1 MISKRFADRRS
12 PGVGGKVAVIVLAAI
27 CVSVPF
33 WAGPYWIRIGT
44 GIIMWAGLAL
54 SWNVICGYA
63 GYISFGHVAF
73 FGIGAYSTAILM
85 QPEYNWNFFA
95 TLPVGAAIAGGLA
108 AIVGWPVLKLRGAYF
123 AIGTWALGEAIR
135 EFATVVPFTGG
146 SYGLSLP
153 PNTSS
158 AFFYFTML
166 GATAVAYVVC
176 YVLLERSRFGYRVK
190 AVRDSEIAARMQG
203 INADRV
209 KIQAF
214 VLSAVIPA
222 VLGGINAYW
231 ITFINPDSVLNT
243 ILTDQMV
250 VMVLLG
256 GLGTLWGPAL
266 GAAVLYFLSQQF
278 SAYFGGNTWYLVF
291 IGVLVMGVVLV
302 LPNGLVSLLPGARK
316 RGVLNQVIGG
326 VVGDIH
332 HKAPRVD
339 VATPKGARHDRH

>member
-1 MISKRFADRRS
+1 MG
-12 PGVGGKVAVIVLAAI
+12 PGGKGAIAILVVIGL
-27 CVSVPF
+27 SLPF
-33 WAGPYWIRIGT
+33 WAGPYWTRIAT

-85 QPEYNWNFFA
+85 QPEYGWNFFA
-95 TLPVGAAIAGGLA
+95 TLPVGALVAGGLA
-108 AIVGWPVLKLRGAYF
+108 ALIGWPVLKLRGAYF

-135 EFATVVPFTGG
+135 EFATVVPFTNG
-146 SYGLSLP
+146 SYGISLP

-158 AFFYFTML
+158 VFFYFVML
-166 GATAVAYVVC
+166 VAAGIAYLVC
-176 YVLLERSRFGYRVK
+176 YLLLERSRFGYRVK
-190 AVRDSEIAARMQG
+190 AVRDSEVAARMQG

-209 KIQAF
+209 KIEAF

-231 ITFINPDSVLNT
+231 ITFINPNSVLNT
-243 ILTDQMV
+243 IFTDQMV

-256 GLGTLWGPAL
+256 GLGSLWGPAL

-278 SAYFGGNTWYLVF
+278 AAYFGGTTWYLVL
-291 IGVLVMGVVLV
+291 IGVLVMAVVLV
-302 LPNGLVSLLPGARK
+302 LPDGLVSLAPGARK
-316 RGVLNQVIGG
+316 RRILSQVIGG
-326 VVGDIH
+326 VVGGIDN
-332 HKAPRVD
+332 
-339 VATPKGARHDRH
+339 KGAPAGDAASAGAQSKSQGGGHERA

>member
-1 MISKRFADRRS
+1 MTSNQSTGRRGPRAS
-12 PGVGGKVAVIVLAAI
+12 GGVAVLILAGI
-27 CVSVPF
+27 CLSLPF
-33 WAGPYWIRIGT
+33 WASPYWMRIGT

-95 TLPVGAAIAGGLA
+95 TLPVGALVAGLLA

-166 GATAVAYVVC
+166 GATAIAYLVC

-203 INADRV
+203 IDADRV

-214 VLSAVIPA
+214 VLSAIIPA

-243 ILTDQMV
+243 IFTDQMV

-278 SAYFGGNTWYLVF
+278 SALFGSSTWYLVF
-291 IGVLVMGVVLV
+291 IGILVMTVVLV

-326 VVGDIH
+326 VVGGMQHTEARSDG
-332 HKAPRVD
+332 
-339 VATPKGARHDRH
+339 ATSKETRHDSP